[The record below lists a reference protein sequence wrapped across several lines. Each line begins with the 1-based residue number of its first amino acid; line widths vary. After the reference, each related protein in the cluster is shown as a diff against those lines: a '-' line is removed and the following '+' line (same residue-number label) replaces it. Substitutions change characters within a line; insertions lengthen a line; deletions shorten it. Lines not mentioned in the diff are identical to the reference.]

1 MKKKI
6 VVTGAAGFLGYH
18 LLRLAEPV
26 YEVYGLYHNR
36 NAAFA
41 NAAMLRCD
49 ITNYIETGN
58 IIDDIEPDAII
69 HLAAISDANYCQQH
83 KEESFAVNV
92 QATENLAGICSD
104 LNIPFVFAST
114 DLVFDGKKG
123 RYRETDA
130 KNPLSLY
137 GEQKAKAEEDTLKI
151 YPNSLVLRL
160 PLMFGSQTAGEGKYL
175 QQFLAKLQAGEKVK
189 LFLDEYR
196 SVCGAKSISAGIL
209 HFLFKQSGV
218 LHLAGK
224 QRLSR
229 YEFGLKAAKAF
240 GLNEGLIESCL
251 QKDVTMA
258 APRPAD
264 VSMDI
269 SKALALGYS
278 PLLADEELKLIAKGE
293 YL

>member
-18 LLRLAEPV
+18 LARLAAAD
-26 YEVYGLYHNR
+26 YEVYGFYHNKQVTT
-36 NAAFA
+36 AGVT
-41 NAAMLRCD
+41 MLRCD

-58 IIDDIEPDAII
+58 VLDDIEPDALI
-69 HLAAISDANYCQQH
+69 HLAAVSDANYCQQH
-83 KEESFAVNV
+83 KGESFTVNV
-92 QATENLAGICSD
+92 EATENLAGICSD
-104 LNIPFVFAST
+104 FNIPFVFAST

-123 RYRETDA
+123 RYREGDA

-137 GEQKAKAEEDTLKI
+137 GEQKAKAEEDTVKI
-151 YPNSLVLRL
+151 YPKSLIVRL
-160 PLMFGSQTAGEGKYL
+160 PLMFGAAEAGEGKYL
-175 QQFLAKLQAGEKVK
+175 QQFITKLKAGEAVK

-209 HFLFKQSGV
+209 HFLFTQSGV

-240 GLNEGLIESCL
+240 GLNESLIESCL
-251 QKDVTMA
+251 QKDVVMA

-264 VSMDI
+264 VSLDV
-269 SKALALGYS
+269 SKALVLGYA
-278 PLLADEELKLIAKGE
+278 PLLADEELKLIAAGS
-293 YL
+293 YI